1 MSDLTKML
9 AENDLE
15 NPQSARDNKSY
26 WQSVSKSGS
35 EEDKVYANQVLA
47 SIVARTLAV
56 LASMSKGT
64 GTCYRCKKSV
74 SIGSKC
80 CGVYCMKSDSNP
92 VKPDPTPSVEERV
105 IKLSAGVPG
114 AIRVLSNVPSEYW
127 TVFEQH
133 DITGSKIWCMFKDL
147 CDQKINTMIELL
159 QMLQGGTKPADL
171 EVNGRKFVD
180 YVK

>member
-9 AENDLE
+9 AEYDLK
-15 NPQSARDNKSY
+15 NPQSALDNKSY
-26 WQSVSKSGS
+26 WQSVSESGS
-35 EEDKVYANQVLA
+35 EGDKVYANQVLA

-56 LASMSKGT
+56 LASMP
-64 GTCYRCKKSV
+64 KSY
-74 SIGSKC
+74 S
-80 CGVYCMKSDSNP
+80 
-92 VKPDPTPSVEERV
+92 KPDPHPSVDERV
-105 IKLSAGVPG
+105 IKLSANVPG

-159 QMLQGGTKPADL
+159 KMLQGGTKPADL